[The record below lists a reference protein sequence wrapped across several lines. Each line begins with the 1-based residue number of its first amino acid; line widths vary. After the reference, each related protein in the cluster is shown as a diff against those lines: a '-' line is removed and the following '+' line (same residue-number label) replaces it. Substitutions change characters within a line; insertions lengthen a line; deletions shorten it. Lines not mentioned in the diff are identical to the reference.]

1 MLCGYGYADKSE
13 SLCNYKMKSKFERK
27 VIKKA
32 LRKIYRR
39 TLSKWYADAKFC
51 LRFHLNPQGLV
62 SEKFH
67 RILGYE
73 IDWKHPKDINEKINW
88 MKFNYST
95 SEWTR
100 LADKYQVREY
110 VKERLGESVLTQLY
124 GVWKKAEDIDFD
136 KLPSKFVLK
145 TNHAWGTVLPVLDKS
160 KINVGET
167 RKTLNKWLTI
177 RFGYETMEPHY
188 LKIRPLIIAE
198 EYLENDAEFSSSI
211 VDYKVW
217 CFSGTPF
224 CIMVCTDR
232 IIEKHA
238 VFSFFDTE
246 WNALPAALSKEKMH
260 EQIAIP
266 RPKELPMLLSYAQK
280 LAQGHPQVR
289 VDFYIVKGKAYFG
302 EMTFTSNGGFMDYLS
317 RDFSLKMGQL
327 VKLPI
332 DNDNKNVNYD
342 SNI

>member
-32 LRKIYRR
+32 LRKIYWR
-39 TLSKWYADAKFC
+39 TLSKWYADAKFW

-217 CFSGTPF
+217 CFSGKPECIWVAYNRHNGICVDMALYDTQWNSLGESLRNTTTDIYRPDNEIPKPACLEEMLEVASKLSEPF
-224 CIMVCTDR
+224 
-232 IIEKHA
+232 
-238 VFSFFDTE
+238 
-246 WNALPAALSKEKMH
+246 
-260 EQIAIP
+260 
-266 RPKELPMLLSYAQK
+266 
-280 LAQGHPQVR
+280 PQVR
-289 VDFYIVKGKAYFG
+289 ADFYIINNRPVIG
-302 EMTFTSNGGFMDYLS
+302 ELTFTAGYGFYTDEFYEYLGS
-317 RDFSLKMGQL
+317 KVDLSK
-327 VKLPI
+327 VKVI
-332 DNDNKNVNYD
+332 R
-342 SNI
+342 